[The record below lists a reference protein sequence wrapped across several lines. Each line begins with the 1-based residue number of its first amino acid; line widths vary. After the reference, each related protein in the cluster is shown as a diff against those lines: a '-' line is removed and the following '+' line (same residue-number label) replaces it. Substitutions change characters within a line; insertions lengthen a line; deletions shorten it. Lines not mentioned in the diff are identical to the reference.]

1 MIDKGI
7 IIAFFL
13 RMLFLFFFSRF
24 IFESEPE
31 NVLFFYFFFF
41 RYEGSLRDQRMGAKS
56 SQGGGRDADVVP
68 SSAKSGRIATNG
80 PSSLGAHADTFTY
93 VDASR
98 RGETGVGAGAHGAG
112 GKQSP
117 RSLVRQHAS
126 PSTWERS
133 LRNGGH
139 SSPVVDGGAR
149 LKQGGKVM

>member
-1 MIDKGI
+1 
-7 IIAFFL
+7 
-13 RMLFLFFFSRF
+13 
-24 IFESEPE
+24 
-31 NVLFFYFFFF
+31 
-41 RYEGSLRDQRMGAKS
+41 MGAKS

-133 LRNGGH
+133 LRYGGH